1 MELIYAND
9 NCTGCNK
16 CVRDCPVL
24 IANVATDAG
33 KVTVDSEKC
42 IACGACFDACEHN
55 AREYQDD
62 TKSFFTALEAGKKI
76 SVILAPAFLA
86 NYPHEYKKV
95 LGYLK
100 KKGVNHIY
108 SVSFGADITTWG
120 YLKYITE
127 HQFLGGISQPC
138 PAVVNYVEKYIPEL
152 LPKMMPIH
160 SPMMCMAIYIKKYL
174 KCDDELAFISPCIA
188 KKTEITDPNCYGYVK
203 YNVTFK
209 KLFETIGNKYQ
220 GCKEYEDE
228 LEYGMGAL
236 YPMPGGLRENVEHF
250 LGKEQVVRQVEGEEA
265 AYRYLHEYL
274 ERIRTNRRQPFMVDI
289 LNCSKGCIYGT
300 ATEPERNTDDVML
313 TLSDMRNRAS
323 DRTETKKGLFW
334 KKGKNGSPWDDSVPE
349 NERLAN
355 LMKAFADLDI
365 NDFVR
370 KYTNKNVVIKE
381 PSEHEIQEIFTS
393 MNKTDAASQKINCE
407 SCGYSSCRN
416 MAKAIYNHVN
426 VKENCVHYVKSVA
439 ENEKEKIQNL
449 MEEEQQKQEI
459 HNQKLAGITE
469 QFVSLSDN
477 IDQLGAANET
487 SANEATTL
495 AQHIQEISN
504 FCQQLNSSLAT
515 ISDFIN
521 IYKASNEDISSIA
534 GQTNLL
540 SLNASIEAARAGE
553 AGRGFAV
560 VASEIREL
568 SDSTKNLIVEND
580 AKAEEIIPKINASI
594 DSIKD
599 LIENINE
606 MNEKVATIAATSEEI
621 SSQTS
626 CVQSMADELR
636 DAVENI

>member
-188 KKTEITDPNCYGYVK
+188 KKTEIIDPNCYGYVK

-250 LGKEQVVRQVEGEEA
+250 LGKEQVVRQVEGEKE

-274 ERIRTNRRQPFMVDI
+274 ERI
-289 LNCSKGCIYGT
+289 K
-300 ATEPERNTDDVML
+300 
-313 TLSDMRNRAS
+313 
-323 DRTETKKGLFW
+323 W
-334 KKGKNGSPWDDSVPE
+334 
-349 NERLAN
+349 
-355 LMKAFADLDI
+355 
-365 NDFVR
+365 
-370 KYTNKNVVIKE
+370 
-381 PSEHEIQEIFTS
+381 
-393 MNKTDAASQKINCE
+393 
-407 SCGYSSCRN
+407 
-416 MAKAIYNHVN
+416 
-426 VKENCVHYVKSVA
+426 
-439 ENEKEKIQNL
+439 
-449 MEEEQQKQEI
+449 
-459 HNQKLAGITE
+459 
-469 QFVSLSDN
+469 
-477 IDQLGAANET
+477 
-487 SANEATTL
+487 
-495 AQHIQEISN
+495 
-504 FCQQLNSSLAT
+504 NS
-515 ISDFIN
+515 
-521 IYKASNEDISSIA
+521 Y
-534 GQTNLL
+534 
-540 SLNASIEAARAGE
+540 
-553 AGRGFAV
+553 
-560 VASEIREL
+560 
-568 SDSTKNLIVEND
+568 
-580 AKAEEIIPKINASI
+580 
-594 DSIKD
+594 
-599 LIENINE
+599 
-606 MNEKVATIAATSEEI
+606 
-621 SSQTS
+621 
-626 CVQSMADELR
+626 
-636 DAVENI
+636 